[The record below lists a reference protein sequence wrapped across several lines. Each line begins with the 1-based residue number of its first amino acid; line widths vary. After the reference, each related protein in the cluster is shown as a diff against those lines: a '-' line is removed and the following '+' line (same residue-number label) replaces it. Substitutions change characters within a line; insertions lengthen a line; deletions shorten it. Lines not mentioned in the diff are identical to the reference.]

1 MSAWARIG
9 SRRTDLSDPTHEA
22 RCIIG
27 RIGRVGQRR
36 SAVHPSLGG
45 TAGERAG
52 RRSGG
57 GRAGERAGGGWR
69 ESWWGGTEEGWAS
82 DLSDS
87 SDLSDRAQPH
97 PMTPGLRRYA
107 LYIRP
112 RQGVALTDRQSVR
125 HPGGVAGLLATTGPR
140 VIGAA
145 PLRPVARKRAPS
157 RGVFFIA
164 IKDLCKMV
172 FGRKSTAFSAGTL
185 QNAPDARN

>member
-9 SRRTDLSDPTHEA
+9 SRPTDLSLARPTRRAVLSDESDESDSA
-22 RCIIG
+22 DRVPPYLPSRGG
-27 RIGRVGQRR
+27 RTE
-36 SAVHPSLGG
+36 GG
-45 TAGERAG
+45 WRERAG
-52 RRSGG
+52 RGL
-57 GRAGERAGGGWR
+57 
-69 ESWWGGTEEGWAS
+69 ESELEGGGTEEGWGWAS

-125 HPGGVAGLLATTGPR
+125 HPGGVAGLLATTGSR

-145 PLRPVARKRAPS
+145 PLRPVARKRAPT

>member
-1 MSAWARIG
+1 MTRPTRCAV
-9 SRRTDLSDPTHEA
+9 LSDESDESDSA
-22 RCIIG
+22 DRRCTRAWEG
-27 RIGRVGQRR
+27 RLEREPVGD
-36 SAVHPSLGG
+36 PGEGG
-45 TAGERAG
+45 LE
-52 RRSGG
+52 
-57 GRAGERAGGGWR
+57 R
-69 ESWWGGTEEGWAS
+69 ESWWGLERELVGGGTEEGWGWAS

-87 SDLSDRAQPH
+87 SDRAQPH

-145 PLRPVARKRAPS
+145 PLRPVARKRAPT

-185 QNAPDARN
+185 QNAPDASN